1 MAFIYIFFFHIQT
14 FHCSLANI
22 LSQMKSH
29 YTYVVGQLACMQ
41 LYIVFLCIVKYNRL
55 HVEKCFKL
63 LLLLL
68 LVVSVVGLQYSTYL
82 LEEL

>member
-1 MAFIYIFFFHIQT
+1 
-14 FHCSLANI
+14 
-22 LSQMKSH
+22 MKSH
-29 YTYVVGQLACMQ
+29 YTYVVGQLNCMQ
-41 LYIVFLCIVKYNRL
+41 LHIVFLCIVKYDILMSKNVL
-55 HVEKCFKL
+55 NI